1 MASDSGTLAAVDRFN
16 DAFNRHNVGDIMS
29 AKTDDCLFENTN
41 PAPDG
46 ARLVGQDAVRA
57 YWTLFLRRTRM
68 LFSMRKS

>member
-29 AKTDDCLFENTN
+29 AMTDDCLFENTN

-68 LFSMRKS
+68 LFPMRKS